1 MDSHINPATGDYDH
15 TFIGDLSNAVYLR
28 ITVPLGSYWADPTLG
43 SKLYTLIGSKDVS
56 RNRSLA
62 IQYAT
67 TALQPLIDSKRA
79 DALSIDAEMNGAG
92 RLCVFGTVYQSGVV
106 VAKFSTFV
114 KVS

>member
-15 TFIGDLSNAVYLR
+15 IFIGDLSNAIYLR

-43 SKLYTLIGSKDVS
+43 SLLYTLAGKKYVP

-67 TALQPLIDSKRA
+67 NALQPLIASKRA
-79 DALSIDAEMNGAG
+79 DSMSIDALLNGVD
-92 RLCVFGTVYQSGVV
+92 RLCVLGTVSQSGVV
-106 VAKFSTFV
+106 VGKFSTYV

>member
-1 MDSHINPATGDYDH
+1 MDSHINPVTGDYDH

-43 SKLYTLIGSKDVS
+43 SKLYTLVGSKDVA

-67 TALQPLIDSKRA
+67 NALQPLIDSKRA
-79 DALSIDAEMNGAG
+79 DSLTIDAVMNGVG
-92 RLCVFGTVYQSGVV
+92 RLCVFGKVYQSGVL
-106 VAKFSTFV
+106 VAQFSNYV